1 MRAMREIAAE
11 WAAEK
16 EVERIAV
23 ENRRRLEDEMVKSF
37 ALQPDL
43 DSTVSKDVD
52 GFVIKITGR
61 IDRKVDADK
70 IQELAA
76 QHGLESHLSTL
87 CRWKPELNLS
97 VWKNTSPQ
105 ITSLL
110 APAITA
116 KPGRPS
122 FSIAQNKEEK

>member
-1 MRAMREIAAE
+1 MREIAAE

-16 EVERIAV
+16 EIERMAV
-23 ENRRRLEDEMVKSF
+23 ENRRRLEDEMVQVLS
-37 ALQPDL
+37 LVPDL
-43 DSTVSKDVD
+43 DSTVSKEVD
-52 GFVIKITGR
+52 GYVIKITGR

-76 QHGLESHLSTL
+76 QHGLESHLSTI
-87 CRWKPELNLS
+87 CRWKPELNLT
-97 VWKNTSPQ
+97 VWKATDPS
-105 ITSLL
+105 ITKLL

-122 FSIAQNKEEK
+122 FSITNKEAT

>member
-1 MRAMREIAAE
+1 MREIAAE

-16 EVERIAV
+16 EVERQAI
-23 ENRRRLEDEMVKSF
+23 ENRRRLEDEIVKNF
-37 ALQPDL
+37 GLLPDL
-43 DSTVSKDVD
+43 DGTVSKDVD
-52 GFVIKITGR
+52 GYVIKITGR

-70 IQELAA
+70 IQELAV
-76 QHGLESHLSTL
+76 QHGLESHLGTL
-87 CRWKPELNLS
+87 CRWKPELNIT

-122 FSIAQNKEEK
+122 FTVNHKE

>member
-1 MRAMREIAAE
+1 MRPMREIAAE

-16 EVERIAV
+16 EVERQAT
-23 ENRRRLEDEMVKSF
+23 ENRRILEDEMVKSF

-43 DSTVSKDVD
+43 DSTVTKEID

-87 CRWKPELNLS
+87 CRWKPEINITT
-97 VWKNTSPQ
+97 WRNTDPK
-105 ITSLL
+105 ITALL
-110 APAITA
+110 APAVTA

>member
-1 MRAMREIAAE
+1 MRSMREIAAE
-11 WAAEK
+11 WHAEK
-16 EVERIAV
+16 EVERQAV
-23 ENRRRLEDEMVKSF
+23 ENRRRLEDEMVRSF

-43 DSTVSKDVD
+43 DSTVTKQIGDY
-52 GFVIKITGR
+52 VIRITGR

-87 CRWKPELNLS
+87 CRWKPEINLS
-97 VWKNTSPQ
+97 VWKATDPT
-105 ITSLL
+105 ITKLL

-116 KPGRPS
+116 KIGRPS
-122 FSIAQNKEEK
+122 FLIVQNKEEK

>member
-1 MRAMREIAAE
+1 MREIAAE

-23 ENRRRLEDEMVKSF
+23 ENRRRLEDEMVKIMNVV
-37 ALQPDL
+37 PNL
-43 DSTVSKDVD
+43 DGTITNEFD
-52 GFVIKITGR
+52 GYVIKITGR
-61 IDRKVDADK
+61 VDRKVDADK

-76 QHGLESHLSTL
+76 QHGLESHLGTL
-87 CRWKPELNLS
+87 CRWKPELNIT
-97 VWKNTSPQ
+97 VWKATSPQ

-122 FSIAQNKEEK
+122 FTVNHKE

>member
-1 MRAMREIAAE
+1 MRPMREIAAE

-37 ALQPDL
+37 GLLPDL
-43 DSTVSKDVD
+43 DGTVSKDVD
-52 GFVIKITGR
+52 GYVIKITGR

-87 CRWKPELNLS
+87 CRWKPELNLT
-97 VWKNTSPQ
+97 VWKATDPT
-105 ITSLL
+105 ITKLL
-110 APAITA
+110 AQAITA

-122 FSIAQNKEEK
+122 FSIVQNKEEK

>member
-11 WAAEK
+11 WHAEK
-16 EVERIAV
+16 EVERQAV

-43 DSTVSKDVD
+43 DSTVTKQIDD
-52 GFVIKITGR
+52 YVIRITGR

-122 FSIAQNKEEK
+122 FLIVQNKEEK

>member
-11 WAAEK
+11 WHAEK
-16 EVERIAV
+16 EVERQAI
-23 ENRRRLEDEMVKSF
+23 ENRRRLEDEMVKNF
-37 ALQPDL
+37 GLLPDL
-43 DSTVSKDVD
+43 DGTVSKDVD

-122 FSIAQNKEEK
+122 FTVNHKE

>member
-1 MRAMREIAAE
+1 MREIAAE

-16 EVERIAV
+16 EVERQAV
-23 ENRRRLEDEMVKSF
+23 ENRRLLEDEMVRSF

-43 DSTVSKDVD
+43 DSTVTKDVD

-87 CRWKPELNLS
+87 CRWKPELNIT
-97 VWKNTSPQ
+97 VWKATSPQ

-110 APAITA
+110 APSITA

>member
-11 WAAEK
+11 WHAEK
-16 EVERIAV
+16 EVERQAV

-43 DSTVSKDVD
+43 DSTVTKQIDD
-52 GFVIKITGR
+52 YVIRITGR

-87 CRWKPELNLS
+87 CRWKPEINLS
-97 VWKNTSPQ
+97 VWKATDPK
-105 ITSLL
+105 ITALL

-122 FSIAQNKEEK
+122 FLIVQNKEEK

>member
-1 MRAMREIAAE
+1 MRPMREIAAE

-23 ENRRRLEDEMVKSF
+23 ENRRRLEDEMVKIMNVV
-37 ALQPDL
+37 PNL
-43 DSTVSKDVD
+43 DGTITNEFD
-52 GFVIKITGR
+52 GYVIKITGR
-61 IDRKVDADK
+61 VDRKVDADK

-76 QHGLESHLSTL
+76 QNGLESHLSTL
-87 CRWKPELNLS
+87 CRWKPELNITI
-97 VWKNTSPQ
+97 WKNTDPK
-105 ITSLL
+105 ITAIL

-122 FSIAQNKEEK
+122 FTVNHKE

>member
-1 MRAMREIAAE
+1 MRTMREIAAE

-16 EVERIAV
+16 EVERMAV
-23 ENRRRLEDEMVKSF
+23 ENRRRLEDEMVQVL
-37 ALQPDL
+37 ALVPDL
-43 DSTVSKDVD
+43 DSTVSKDID
-52 GFVIKITGR
+52 GFVVKITGR

-76 QHGLESHLSTL
+76 QHGLESHLSTI
-87 CRWKPELNLS
+87 CRWKPELNLT
-97 VWKNTSPQ
+97 VWKATDQ
-105 ITSLL
+105 AITKLL

-122 FSIAQNKEEK
+122 FSITNKEAT

>member
-1 MRAMREIAAE
+1 MREIAAE

-16 EVERIAV
+16 EIERIAV
-23 ENRRRLEDEMVKSF
+23 ESRRRLEDEMVRLF

-43 DSTVSKDVD
+43 DSTVTKDVD
-52 GFVIKITGR
+52 GYVIKITGR

-122 FSIAQNKEEK
+122 FSIAHKE

>member
-23 ENRRRLEDEMVKSF
+23 ENRRRLEDEMVKIMNVV
-37 ALQPDL
+37 PNL
-43 DSTVSKDVD
+43 DGTITNEFD
-52 GFVIKITGR
+52 GYVIKITGR
-61 IDRKVDADK
+61 IDRKVDAEK

-76 QHGLESHLSTL
+76 QHGLESHLGTL
-87 CRWKPELNLS
+87 CRWKPELNIT
-97 VWKNTSPQ
+97 VWKATSPQ

-122 FSIAQNKEEK
+122 FTVNHKE

>member
-1 MRAMREIAAE
+1 MRPMREIAAE

-16 EVERIAV
+16 EVERQAV
-23 ENRRRLEDEMVKSF
+23 ENRRRLEDEMVKIMNVV
-37 ALQPDL
+37 PNL
-43 DSTVSKDVD
+43 DGTITNEFD
-52 GFVIKITGR
+52 GYVIKITGR
-61 IDRKVDADK
+61 VDRKVDADK

-87 CRWKPELNLS
+87 CRWKPELNITI
-97 VWKNTSPQ
+97 WKNTDPK
-105 ITSLL
+105 ITTLL

-122 FSIAQNKEEK
+122 FTVNHKE

>member
-1 MRAMREIAAE
+1 MRPMREIAAE

-16 EVERIAV
+16 EVERQAV
-23 ENRRRLEDEMVKSF
+23 ENRRRLEDEMVKIMNVV
-37 ALQPDL
+37 PNL
-43 DSTVSKDVD
+43 DGTITNEFD
-52 GFVIKITGR
+52 GYVIKITGR
-61 IDRKVDADK
+61 VDRKVDAEK

-76 QHGLESHLSTL
+76 QHGLESHLGTL
-87 CRWKPELNLS
+87 CRWKPELNIT
-97 VWKNTSPQ
+97 VWKATSPQ

-122 FSIAQNKEEK
+122 FTVNHKE

>member
-1 MRAMREIAAE
+1 MREIAAE

-23 ENRRRLEDEMVKSF
+23 ENRRRLEDEMVKNL
-37 ALQPDL
+37 ALVPDL
-43 DSTVSKDVD
+43 DGTVTKDVD
-52 GFVIKITGR
+52 GYAIKITGR
-61 IDRKVDADK
+61 VDRKVDAEK

-76 QHGLESHLSTL
+76 LHGLQDHLGIL
-87 CRWKPELNLS
+87 CRWKPELNIT
-97 VWKNTSPQ
+97 VWKATDPK
-105 ITSLL
+105 ITTLL

-122 FSIAQNKEEK
+122 FSIVQNKEEK

>member
-1 MRAMREIAAE
+1 MRTIREIAAE

-23 ENRRRLEDEMVKSF
+23 ENRRRLEDEMVRSF

-43 DSTVSKDVD
+43 DSTVSKNVD
-52 GFVIKITGR
+52 GYVIKITGR

-97 VWKNTSPQ
+97 VWKATDPT
-105 ITSLL
+105 ITKLL

-122 FSIAQNKEEK
+122 FSIAHKE

>member
-16 EVERIAV
+16 EVERQAI

-37 ALQPDL
+37 GLQPDL
-43 DSTVSKDVD
+43 DGTVSKDVD
-52 GFVIKITGR
+52 GYVIRITGR

-70 IQELAA
+70 IQELAT

-122 FSIAQNKEEK
+122 FLIVQNKEEK

>member
-23 ENRRRLEDEMVKSF
+23 ENRRRLEDEMVKNF
-37 ALQPDL
+37 GLLPDL
-43 DSTVSKDVD
+43 DGTVSKDVD
-52 GFVIKITGR
+52 GYVIKITGR

-76 QHGLESHLSTL
+76 QHGLESHLGTL
-87 CRWKPELNLS
+87 CRWKPELNIT

-122 FSIAQNKEEK
+122 FTVNHKE

>member
-52 GFVIKITGR
+52 GYVIKITGR

-87 CRWKPELNLS
+87 CRWKPELNLT
-97 VWKNTSPQ
+97 VWKATDPT
-105 ITSLL
+105 ITKLL

-122 FSIAQNKEEK
+122 FSIVQNKEEK

>member
-1 MRAMREIAAE
+1 MRTIAVIAAE

-23 ENRRRLEDEMVKSF
+23 ENRRRLEDEMVKTW
-37 ALQPDL
+37 ALVPNL
-43 DSTVSKDVD
+43 DGTVTKEVD
-52 GFVIKITGR
+52 GYAIKITGR
-61 IDRKVDADK
+61 VDRKVDAEK

-76 QHGLESHLSTL
+76 QHGLESHLGTL
-87 CRWKPELNLS
+87 CRWKPELNLT
-97 VWKNTSPQ
+97 VWKATDPT
-105 ITSLL
+105 ITKLL

-122 FSIAQNKEEK
+122 FSIAYKESDK

>member
-1 MRAMREIAAE
+1 MRPMREIAAE

-16 EVERIAV
+16 EVERMAV
-23 ENRRRLEDEMVKSF
+23 ENRRRLEDEMVQVLS
-37 ALQPDL
+37 LVPDL
-43 DSTVSKDVD
+43 DSTVSKEVD
-52 GFVIKITGR
+52 GYVIKITGR

-76 QHGLESHLSTL
+76 QHGLELHLGTL
-87 CRWKPELNLS
+87 CRWKPELNLT
-97 VWKNTSPQ
+97 VWKTTDPA
-105 ITSLL
+105 ITKLL

-122 FSIAQNKEEK
+122 FSITNKEAT

>member
-1 MRAMREIAAE
+1 MRPMREIAAE

-23 ENRRRLEDEMVKSF
+23 ENRRRLEDEMVKNL
-37 ALQPDL
+37 ALVPDL
-43 DSTVSKDVD
+43 DGTVTKDVD
-52 GFVIKITGR
+52 GYAIKITGR
-61 IDRKVDADK
+61 VDRKVDAEK

-76 QHGLESHLSTL
+76 LHGLQDHLGTL
-87 CRWKPELNLS
+87 CRWKPELNIT
-97 VWKNTSPQ
+97 VWKATDPK
-105 ITSLL
+105 ITTLL

-122 FSIAQNKEEK
+122 FSIVQNKEEK

>member
-1 MRAMREIAAE
+1 MRTMREIAAE

-16 EVERIAV
+16 EVERMAV
-23 ENRRRLEDEMVKSF
+23 EHRRRLEDEMVQVLS
-37 ALQPDL
+37 LVPDL
-43 DSTVSKDVD
+43 DSTVSKEVD
-52 GFVIKITGR
+52 GYVIKITGR

-76 QHGLESHLSTL
+76 QHGLESHLSTI
-87 CRWKPELNLS
+87 CRWKPELNLT
-97 VWKNTSPQ
+97 VWKATDPS
-105 ITSLL
+105 ITKLL

-122 FSIAQNKEEK
+122 FSITNKEAT

>member
-1 MRAMREIAAE
+1 MRPMREIAAE

-16 EVERIAV
+16 EVERMAV
-23 ENRRRLEDEMVKSF
+23 ENRRRLEDEMVQVLS
-37 ALQPDL
+37 LVPDL
-43 DSTVSKDVD
+43 DSTVSKEVD
-52 GFVIKITGR
+52 GYVIKITGR

-76 QHGLESHLSTL
+76 QHGLESHLSTI
-87 CRWKPELNLS
+87 CRWKPELNLT
-97 VWKNTSPQ
+97 VWKATDPS
-105 ITSLL
+105 ITKLL

-122 FSIAQNKEEK
+122 FSITNKEAT

>member
-23 ENRRRLEDEMVKSF
+23 ENRRRLEDEMVKNF
-37 ALQPDL
+37 GLLPDL
-43 DSTVSKDVD
+43 DGTVSKDVD
-52 GFVIKITGR
+52 GYVIKITGR

-76 QHGLESHLSTL
+76 QHGLESHLGTL
-87 CRWKPELNLS
+87 CRWKPELNIT

-122 FSIAQNKEEK
+122 FTVNPKE

>member
-11 WAAEK
+11 WHAEK
-16 EVERIAV
+16 EVERQAI

-37 ALQPDL
+37 GLQADL
-43 DSTVSKDVD
+43 DSTVTKDVD
-52 GFVIKITGR
+52 GYVIKVTGR

-76 QHGLESHLSTL
+76 QHGLESHLGTL
-87 CRWKPELNLS
+87 CRWKPELNIT

-122 FSIAQNKEEK
+122 FTVNHKE

>member
-52 GFVIKITGR
+52 GYVIKITGR
-61 IDRKVDADK
+61 IDRKVDADT
-70 IQELAA
+70 LR
-76 QHGLESHLSTL
+76 LSSGFH
-87 CRWKPELNLS
+87 RHRVE
-97 VWKNTSPQ
+97 
-105 ITSLL
+105 
-110 APAITA
+110 
-116 KPGRPS
+116 R
-122 FSIAQNKEEK
+122 

>member
-1 MRAMREIAAE
+1 VRAMREIAAE
-11 WAAEK
+11 WHAEK
-16 EVERIAV
+16 EIERQAT

-43 DSTVSKDVD
+43 DSTVTKQIDD
-52 GFVIKITGR
+52 YVIRITGR

-87 CRWKPELNLS
+87 CRWKPEINLS
-97 VWKNTSPQ
+97 VWKATDPK
-105 ITSLL
+105 ITALL

-122 FSIAQNKEEK
+122 FLIVQNKEEK

>member
-11 WAAEK
+11 WHAEK

-23 ENRRRLEDEMVKSF
+23 ENRRRLEDEMVQSF

-43 DSTVSKDVD
+43 DSTVTKQIGDY
-52 GFVIKITGR
+52 VIRITGR

-87 CRWKPELNLS
+87 CRWKPEINLS
-97 VWKNTSPQ
+97 VWKATDPK
-105 ITSLL
+105 ITALL

-122 FSIAQNKEEK
+122 FLIVQSKEEK

>member
-1 MRAMREIAAE
+1 MKRNLIVVAAE
-11 WAAEK
+11 WHAEK

-23 ENRRRLEDEMVKSF
+23 ENRRRLEDEMRDQLCV
-37 ALQPDL
+37 AENL
-43 DSTVSKDVD
+43 DGVQTTEI
-52 GFVIKITGR
+52 GNYVIKITGR

-70 IQELAA
+70 IQELAT

-97 VWKNTSPQ
+97 VWKATDPT
-105 ITSLL
+105 ITKLL

-122 FSIAQNKEEK
+122 FSIAHKE

>member
-1 MRAMREIAAE
+1 MREIAAE

-37 ALQPDL
+37 ALQTDL
-43 DSTVSKDVD
+43 DSTVTKDID

-70 IQELAA
+70 IQELAT
-76 QHGLESHLSTL
+76 QHGLESHLGTL
-87 CRWKPELNLS
+87 CRWKPELNITT
-97 VWKNTSPQ
+97 WKATSPQ

-122 FSIAQNKEEK
+122 FSIAHKE